1 MMKLRSDLPPL
12 IRVCAIAD
20 PTYEQ
25 TLFESVRI
33 LKRYGILL
41 YIVGW
46 PAGKMSPEEGGDLT
60 PGDATG
66 NER

>member
-1 MMKLRSDLPPL
+1 M
-12 IRVCAIAD
+12 AD

-25 TLFESVRI
+25 TLFESVRV

-46 PAGKMSPEEGGDLT
+46 PAEKMSPEEGGDLT

-66 NER
+66 NEH